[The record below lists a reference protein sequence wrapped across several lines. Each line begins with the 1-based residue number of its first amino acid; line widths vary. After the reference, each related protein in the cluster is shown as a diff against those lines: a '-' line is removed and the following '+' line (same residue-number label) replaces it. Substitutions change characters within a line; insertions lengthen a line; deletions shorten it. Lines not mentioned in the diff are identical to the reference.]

1 MLLIDDCDLYLTGK
15 ASFPSSPKAL
25 SSKSILS
32 LVTVFENTSCL
43 ECPFLLQKLK
53 YKEYKC
59 VHKYYRFEAYYMT
72 KIMAMIMMITI
83 RAATIPT
90 AIPAM
95 LPPLD

>member
-15 ASFPSSPKAL
+15 AFFPSSPKAL
-25 SSKSILS
+25 SSKYILS

-53 YKEYKC
+53 FKEYKL
-59 VHKYYRFEAYYMT
+59 YTSTTGFRTYYMT
-72 KIMAMIMMITI
+72 KITVMIMMITI

-90 AIPAM
+90 AIPAI
-95 LPPLD
+95 LPPPD